1 MFFARKKFHS
11 GHIPT
16 CQRWKIFPILLL
28 PMSASSKPAL
38 VHRQYLL
45 AFVLVTLLFPLWGF
59 ANDITNPMV
68 AAFKNILLLTNFES
82 SLVQA
87 AFYGGYA
94 LMAIPAAIFIKKF
107 SYKNGILIGLA
118 LYSIGCLL
126 FIPSGWSLTFAPFL
140 AAYLIMTCGLSFLE
154 TTANPYVLSMGDERT
169 ATRRLNLAQAFN
181 PMGSILGMF
190 VASMVILVNLNG
202 TSEDG
207 RRAIL
212 AASQGTPV
220 HTQVISRL
228 IDQSEGLQAT
238 TSEASFASSRR
249 LLKRAAEDSG
259 ELTRTLGL
267 LVDPQPE
274 RARQVADDIAAMP
287 GRNMFV
293 TVFTDVATVLKIR
306 EPEPPTEAQAARD
319 EIFHGAGGLEL
330 ALMLGDERDSISR
343 QPSFNQAFARL
354 SEIIPVADETAAALD
369 GLYNGQPVSVE
380 PDVIKSRLAQIRE
393 TLTAAHGLLDEIPA
407 EVFAARAAA
416 AGETFTEIQR
426 EDLATV
432 VWPYAVL
439 GGVLILILGL
449 FAWKLPHDISREGGH
464 DLHFFA
470 TLGRLFRNG
479 HYLFGVVA
487 QTFYVGAQIMVWT
500 FIIQYA
506 GMELGMPKSTAQ
518 NCNILAMV
526 IFVSSRFICT
536 FVLHYVKPG
545 VLLAVLAICAF
556 FLIGGTIFIPGYGG
570 LYCLIGVSACMSL
583 MFPTIYGIALHG
595 LGGDAKLGSA
605 GLILAIGGG
614 CLMPPMQA
622 AIIDLPPINLGFME
636 LASVRASFVLP
647 MICFVVIACF
657 GYWSRRERPLPG
669 ETIAPVPSGT

>member
-1 MFFARKKFHS
+1 MSK
-11 GHIPT
+11 P
-16 CQRWKIFPILLL
+16 
-28 PMSASSKPAL
+28 SASAPVVPRTML
-38 VHRQYLL
+38 VP
-45 AFVLVTLLFPLWGF
+45 FILVTLLFPLWGF

-107 SYKNGILIGLA
+107 SYKKGILIGLA
-118 LYSIGCLL
+118 LYSMGCLL

-181 PMGSILGMF
+181 PMGSICGMF
-190 VASMVILVNLNG
+190 VASTVILVNLNG

-212 AASQGTPV
+212 AASEGTPV
-220 HTQVISRL
+220 HTQVTARL
-228 IDQSEGLQAT
+228 IDQVKGLENT
-238 TSEASFASSRR
+238 VSDSSFESSRR

-259 ELTRTLGL
+259 ELSRTLGL
-267 LVDPQPE
+267 LANPQPE
-274 RARQVADDIAAMP
+274 LAREVEREIAAMP

-306 EPEPPTEAQAARD
+306 DVEPPTEAQATRD
-319 EIFHGAGGLEL
+319 EVFHGAGGLEL
-330 ALMLGDERDSISR
+330 AMMLGDEREALAERPEFTAVLDEFPDLVDIT
-343 QPSFNQAFARL
+343 
-354 SEIIPVADETAAALD
+354 SEAAA
-369 GLYNGQPVSVE
+369 
-380 PDVIKSRLAQIRE
+380 VIDDYYHGRHSINDIAGVAANLAMVRE
-393 TLTAAHGLLDEIPA
+393 SLESAHTQLAGIPA
-407 EVFAARAAA
+407 EAFAGRAAA
-416 AGETFTEIQR
+416 AAETFTGIQK

-432 VWPYAVL
+432 VGPYALL
-439 GGVLILILGL
+439 GGVLILILAL
-449 FAWKLPHDISREGGH
+449 FAWKLPHDISQEGGH
-464 DLHFFA
+464 ELHFFA
-470 TLGRLFRNG
+470 TLGRLVKNG
-479 HYLFGVVA
+479 HYLFGVIA
-487 QTFYVGAQIMVWT
+487 QTFYVGAQIMCWT

-506 GMELGMPKSTAQ
+506 GLELGIAKSTAQ

-536 FVLHYVKPG
+536 FILHYVKPG
-545 VLLAVLAICAF
+545 VLLAWLALGGLLLTA
-556 FLIGGTIFIPGYGG
+556 GTIFIQGYGG

-595 LGGDAKLGSA
+595 LGDDAKLGSA

-647 MICFVVIACF
+647 LICFAVIAVY
-657 GYWSRRERPLPG
+657 GYWSRRERLRPEELA
-669 ETIAPVPSGT
+669 APVPSGS